1 MGSSRSAGCCRS
13 PLHLPRQTPTQLGP
27 GRARPPSQGR
37 DRPGPRRALRCLW
50 RPQGLAPAAPPR
62 DHGGALHRG
71 TADGELGLA
80 GGRRGK
86 PRRTTTPD
94 ETTARPA
101 DLVDRDFSV
110 QRPNQLWVADL
121 TYVATWSGF
130 VYVALVIDAFS
141 RFLVGWQVSRSLRTD
156 LALDALA
163 MAIWRRQAQLRGWS
177 ITRTGQPIPV
187 CPLHRTLGRGG
198 SGHLGGLARR
208 QLRQRPGRDD
218 HRAVQ
223 DRPGPP
229 AWPLEGLDEVEYA
242 TLEWVDW
249 FNHRRLLEPIGHVP
263 GRVRGRRPS
272 KGGPQPHRR
281 TQEPEPPMNPGRFSL
296 WPAETL
302 VSWLFGAG
310 SKCRVP
316 DGEPFPCL
324 TLPFSSRPPDVHCC
338 PG

>member
-1 MGSSRSAGCCRS
+1 MWPPGPALCTWPWSSTPSAASWLAGRF
-13 PLHLPRQTPTQLGP
+13 P
-27 GRARPPSQGR
+27 GRCALTWPWTPSRWPSGAARPS
-37 DRPGPRRALRCLW
+37 W
-50 RPQGLAPAAPPR
+50 
-62 DHGGALHRG
+62 
-71 TADGELGLA
+71 
-80 GGRRGK
+80 
-86 PRRTTTPD
+86 
-94 ETTARPA
+94 
-101 DLVDRDFSV
+101 
-110 QRPNQLWVADL
+110 
-121 TYVATWSGF
+121 
-130 VYVALVIDAFS
+130 
-141 RFLVGWQVSRSLRTD
+141 
-156 LALDALA
+156 
-163 MAIWRRQAQLRGWS
+163 RGWS

-187 CPLHRTLGRGG
+187 CPPHRTLGRGG

-223 DRPGPP
+223 DRTGPP

-302 VSWLFGAG
+302 VSWLFRAG